1 MEEGNNLMEKAGRN
15 EKRMTATRRGFLQA
29 TSAAGVF
36 WIPATRLFGQALP
49 PVSKQVRFAII
60 GAGGIG
66 YGTRRLLSAGGGTC
80 VALCDTDEVAL
91 AKQLKDCP
99 GVPTFVDY
107 REMLDKIGNEFDAV
121 AVATP
126 DHTHAWITIECLL
139 RGKHVYC
146 QKPLAHSVEECE
158 LMTEVQKKT
167 GLVVQM
173 GNQGHPGSKRYA
185 KLLQMNA
192 WGPIT
197 EIHAWTSTRRVA
209 TLGEKT
215 YPKPIPWNASYPC
228 AKNWDLWCGPA
239 PDHGYSRA
247 FAPTMWRDWW
257 DYSSGQLGDM
267 GVHTLDPLF
276 DVFEIGM
283 PVSVKAEVTP
293 PVTIAYQKQSRIVM
307 KFAPGKRFPN
317 GISLTWHEGGL
328 KPAMVKGAHPKL
340 QYAQDGL
347 LMCGEKMMTLAGSHS
362 SPPIVIAETGHDWN
376 DSSKALQTKY
386 TKLARYTYPGSLHY
400 REFIDAARAGDP
412 EKCESKP
419 SYSAPL
425 TEAMQVANIAL
436 RFPGREL
443 AFDWKKLRFSNCPEA
458 NAFLRAPSRD
468 DWNFKKLVPDVRT
481 RFSV

>member
-1 MEEGNNLMEKAGRN
+1 MEKAGRN
-15 EKRMTATRRGFLQA
+15 GKRMTATRRGFLQA
-29 TSAAGVF
+29 ASAASVF
-36 WIPATRLFGQALP
+36 WIPATRLFGQTLP

-66 YGTRRLLSAGGGTC
+66 YGTRGALCDEGGTC

-91 AKQLKDCP
+91 AEQLKDCP

-107 REMLDKIGNEFDAV
+107 REMLDKAGKEFDAV

-126 DHTHAWITIECLL
+126 DHTHAWLTIECLL

-158 LMTEVQKKT
+158 LVREVQRKT
-167 GLVVQM
+167 GLVLQM
-173 GNQGHPGSKRYA
+173 GNQGHPGTKRYA
-185 KLLQMNA
+185 KLLQADA
-192 WGPIT
+192 WGRIT
-197 EIHAWTSTRRVA
+197 EIHGWSTTRRVA
-209 TLGEKT
+209 TLGERD
-215 YPKPIPWNASYPC
+215 YPKTIPWNASYPR
-228 AKNWDLWCGPA
+228 ATNWDLWCGPA
-239 PDHGYSRA
+239 PDHGYSRD
-247 FAPTMWRDWW
+247 FAPYIWRDWW
-257 DYSSGQLGDM
+257 DYGSGLLGDM

-276 DVFEIGM
+276 DVFEIGL
-283 PVSVKAEVTP
+283 PVSVTAEVAP

-307 KFAPGKRFPN
+307 RFAPGKRFPE
-317 GISLTWHEGGL
+317 GVSLIWHEGGL
-328 KPAMVKGAHPKL
+328 KPSKVKGSHPKL
-340 QYAQDGL
+340 EYERHGL
-347 LMCGEKMMTLAGSHS
+347 LVCGEKMTTLAGSHAA
-362 SPPIVIAETGHDWN
+362 PPIVVAESGHDWN

-386 TKLARYTYPGSLHY
+386 AKLARYDFPGGLHY

-412 EKCESKP
+412 EKCGSKP

-443 AFDWKKLRFSNCPEA
+443 AFDWERLRFGNCPEA
-458 NAFLRAPSRD
+458 NAFLRAPSRG
-468 DWNFKKLVPDVRT
+468 DWDFRKLVPDVRT